1 MKHILRLSPEFI
13 QDMLNA
19 AFDGKANDPNIK
31 ILVNIEDE
39 QLKTVKTVRIS
50 ATYDPSSA
58 MYTVEW
64 IP

>member
-1 MKHILRLSPEFI
+1 MKHRLRLSPEFI

-19 AFDGKANDPNIK
+19 SFEGKANDPNIK
-31 ILVNIEDE
+31 ILVDIEDE
-39 QLKTVKTVRIS
+39 NFKTIKTIRIS